1 MIENSYEM
9 TYSHENH
16 YWWFTARLDI
26 FTSLFENL
34 REKGLIPRNAK
45 ILNLG
50 CGTGIQTEIF
60 SKFGEVV
67 SLDFSEDALKFCG
80 IRKLGRLVRADAGKL
95 PFAAASFDVV
105 LCFDILEHIESDL
118 TAVSE
123 INRVLKKNGIAF
135 ISVPAFR
142 FLWSSF
148 DDVNWHKRRYR
159 KKEVEKLISGSG
171 LIPFKT
177 SYFNFFLFPL
187 ALMRRSYEKVFKR
200 RENQYYL
207 PKTGLFSNYILKKVF
222 ASEKYF
228 LNHLNFPCG
237 VSVIGIAR
245 KP

>member
-1 MIENSYEM
+1 MNENSYEM
-9 TYSHENH
+9 TYNLESR

-26 FTSLFENL
+26 FVSFFKNL
-34 REKGLIPRNAK
+34 LKRELIPDNPK

-60 SKFGEVV
+60 SMFGEVV
-67 SLDFSEDALKFCG
+67 SLDYSEDALKFCG
-80 IRKLGRLVRADAGKL
+80 IRKLDRLVRADAGKL
-95 PFAAASFDVV
+95 PFSDASFDVV
-105 LCFDILEHIESDL
+105 LCFDILEHIESDAE
-118 TAVSE
+118 AVSE
-123 INRVLKKNGIAF
+123 IYRVLKNGGAAI

-148 DDVNWHKRRYR
+148 DEVNWHKRRYR
-159 KKEVEKLISGSG
+159 KKEVVKLISGSG

-187 ALMRRSYEKVFKR
+187 ALMRRFYEKVFKR
-200 RENQYYL
+200 RENLYYL
-207 PKTGLFSNYILKKVF
+207 PKTGLFSNNIFKMIF
-222 ASEKYF
+222 TSEKFF
-228 LNHLNFPCG
+228 LRRFNFPWG

>member
-1 MIENSYEM
+1 MNENSYEM
-9 TYSHENH
+9 TYNHESR

-26 FTSLFENL
+26 FTSFFENL
-34 REKGLIPRNAK
+34 LKKGLIPKNAK

-67 SLDFSEDALKFCG
+67 SLDYSEDALKFCG

-105 LCFDILEHIESDL
+105 LCFDILEHIESD
-118 TAVSE
+118 TEAVSE
-123 INRVLKKNGIAF
+123 INRVLKNNGAAL
-135 ISVPAFR
+135 ISVPAFM

-148 DDVNWHKRRYR
+148 DEVNWHKRRYR
-159 KKEVEKLISGSG
+159 KKEVVKLISGGG

-187 ALMRRSYEKVFKR
+187 ALIRRSYEKVFKR
-200 RENQYYL
+200 KENLYYL
-207 PKTGLFSNYILKKVF
+207 PKAGLFSNYIFEKVF
-222 ASEKYF
+222 SSEKYF
-228 LNHLNFPCG
+228 LNRFNFPWG